1 MLRPQEGL
9 GMLRPLL
16 DEIVLEEAGKL
27 GRGKNV
33 PERKGACVCV
43 HVHVYGHMCV
53 FVCVQMRV
61 LLCVCVCLCECMLS
75 LAQKQEGPCGSS

>member
-43 HVHVYGHMCV
+43 HVWRTIVLADLGGHLEV
-53 FVCVQMRV
+53 V
-61 LLCVCVCLCECMLS
+61 S
-75 LAQKQEGPCGSS
+75 